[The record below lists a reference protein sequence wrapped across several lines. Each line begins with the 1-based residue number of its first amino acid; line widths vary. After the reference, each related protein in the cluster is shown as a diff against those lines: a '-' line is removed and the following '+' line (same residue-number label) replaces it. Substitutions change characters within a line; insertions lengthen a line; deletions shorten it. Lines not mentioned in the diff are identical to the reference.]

1 MNGEPAETVQGL
13 PDLADFVRIGL
24 ALSQERDLPALLEMI
39 LGAARA
45 MADADAGT
53 LYLLDPENQCL
64 HFRIMQ
70 NDTTHTRLNAARD
83 PQVQIPP
90 PVPLFVDGA
99 PNKANVSSFVALEN
113 RVVNIPDV
121 YSAQGFNF
129 SGVKAYD
136 ETSGY
141 RSRSMLVI
149 PLADHRQKVLGV
161 LQLLNAKTT
170 GGGARGRF
178 TEHHEQVVSAL
189 ASQAAL
195 ALSNHRLIGELERE
209 LAEVNRLRDSE
220 QALGMELRRAAVTA
234 EESNA
239 ELREALQAVRTV
251 RFAGFAFL
259 LLMAVIGGVA
269 YQGRGL
275 ELFPDLLRYVKSRR
289 AGVGG
294 VASIPADVAVV
305 SPEIRPV
312 TANVTLVGQIEPGR
326 QVPVASPFNGKI
338 REVYCEYGQAVQ
350 AGDRLLVVD
359 DAELVIALRDAR
371 AALIRAEQAYN
382 SVRNWS
388 SGPDVIRARLSQE
401 RNRALLDASRRK
413 LEEAR
418 LMFEQGMIARVEVE
432 GAQEAYDSQ
441 LLIVR
446 NGEDDLRNL
455 LERGNRDNLSIAE
468 MEWKNARARVEEL
481 EAQQA
486 LGEVRAPVSGVVLRP
501 ALSEEER
508 RRAKPMEPGAEFNQ
522 GELLAV
528 IGDLESLAVRT
539 QVDEVDIHKIVMG
552 QEVLVTGDAFP
563 GVALDGF
570 VSYVSCQAQG
580 SSGGRQEGSAPP
592 SFDIIVT
599 VEKLTPEQKQILR
612 VGMSATLTVTTYT
625 NPRALV
631 VPVTAVLS
639 EMENQTVLRRNP
651 ETRQFERVPI
661 QAGTTTIDSVEI
673 LGGLEASDIIALYA
687 ENLAP

>member
-1 MNGEPAETVQGL
+1 MNGEQAEQVRGL

-39 LGAARA
+39 LGAARS

-64 HFRIMQ
+64 QFRIMQ

-83 PQVQIPP
+83 PHAQIPP
-90 PVPLFVDGA
+90 PVPLYVDGA

-129 SGVKAYD
+129 SGVKTYD

-161 LQLLNAKTT
+161 LQLLNAKTS
-170 GGGARGRF
+170 GSGGAGRF

-195 ALSNHRLIGELERE
+195 ALSNHKLVGELERE
-209 LAEVNRLRDSE
+209 LTEVNRLRDSE
-220 QALGMELRRAAVTA
+220 QALGQELRRAAVTA

-251 RFAGFAFL
+251 RFAGFIFL
-259 LLMAVIGGVA
+259 LLMAVIGGLA
-269 YQGRGL
+269 YQGSGP
-275 ELFPDLLRYVKSRR
+275 ELFPDLMRYVTSRR
-289 AGVGG
+289 GG
-294 VASIPADVAVV
+294 VESASGSADVAVV

-312 TANVTLVGQIEPGR
+312 SANVTLVGQIEPGR

-338 REVYCEYGQAVQ
+338 REVCCEYGQVVQ
-350 AGDRLLVVD
+350 AGDRLLVID

-371 AALIRAEQAYN
+371 AALIRAEQAYK
-382 SVRNWS
+382 SVRNWA

-401 RNRALLDASRRK
+401 RNRALLEAARRK
-413 LEEAR
+413 LGEAR
-418 LMFEQGMIARVEVE
+418 EMFDQGMVARVEVE
-432 GAQEAYDSQ
+432 GAQDAYDSQ

-446 NGEDDLRNL
+446 NGEDDLANL

-501 ALSEEER
+501 SLSAEER
-508 RRAKPMEPGAEFNQ
+508 RRAKPMEPGTEFNR
-522 GELLAV
+522 GEVLAV
-528 IGDLESLAVRT
+528 IGDLESLSVRT

-592 SFDIIVT
+592 SFDIVVT
-599 VEKLTPEQKQILR
+599 VEKLTEEQKQVLR

-639 EMENQTVLRRNP
+639 EMETQSVLRQNP
-651 ETRQFERVPI
+651 ETRRFERVPI

-673 LGGLEASDIIALYA
+673 LGGLAASDVIALYA

>member
-1 MNGEPAETVQGL
+1 MNGKQAEQVRGL

-39 LGAARA
+39 LGAARS

-53 LYLLDPENQCL
+53 LYLLDPGDQSL

-83 PQVQIPP
+83 PHAQIPP
-90 PVPLFVDGA
+90 PVPLYVDGA

-129 SGVKAYD
+129 SGVKTYD

-161 LQLLNAKTT
+161 LQLLNAKAS
-170 GGGARGRF
+170 GGGDRGRF

-195 ALSNHRLIGELERE
+195 ALSNHKLVGELERE
-209 LAEVNRLRDSE
+209 LTEVNRLRDSE
-220 QALGMELRRAAVTA
+220 VALGIELRRAAVTA
-234 EESNA
+234 EASNT

-251 RFAGFAFL
+251 RLAGFTFL
-259 LLMAVIGGVA
+259 LLMAVIGGMG
-269 YQGRGL
+269 YHGRGL
-275 ELFPDLLRYVKSRR
+275 ELFPDLLRYVTNRGNGAERPS
-289 AGVGG
+289 A
-294 VASIPADVAVV
+294 PADVAVV

-326 QVPVASPFNGKI
+326 QVPVVSPFNGKI
-338 REVYCEYGQAVQ
+338 RDVCCEYGQVVQ
-350 AGDRLLVVD
+350 AGDKLLIIS
-359 DAELVIALRDAR
+359 DAELIIGLRDAR
-371 AALIRAEQAYN
+371 AALIRAEQAYR
-382 SVRNWS
+382 SVQNWA
-388 SGPDVIRARLSQE
+388 SGPDVIRARLGQE
-401 RNRALLDASRRK
+401 RNQAMLEASQRK

-418 LMFEQGMIARVEVE
+418 AMFNQGMVARIEVE
-432 GAQEAYDSQ
+432 GAQEACDSQ

-446 NGEDDLRNL
+446 NGADDLANL

-501 ALSEEER
+501 SLSEEER
-508 RRAKPMEPGAEFNQ
+508 RRAKPMEPGTEFNQ
-522 GELLAV
+522 GEVLAV

-539 QVDEVDIHKIVMG
+539 KVDEVDIHKIVMG

-599 VEKLTPEQKQILR
+599 VEKLTPEQKQVLR

-639 EMENQTVLRRNP
+639 EMETQTVLRRNP
-651 ETRQFERVPI
+651 ETQRFERVPI

-673 LGGLEASDIIALYA
+673 LGGLLASDVVALYA

>member
-1 MNGEPAETVQGL
+1 MNGEQAEQVRSL

-39 LGAARA
+39 LGAARS

-53 LYLLDPENQCL
+53 LYLLDPESQCL
-64 HFRIMQ
+64 RFRIMQ

-83 PQVQIPP
+83 PHAQIPP
-90 PVPLFVDGA
+90 PVPLYVDGV

-161 LQLLNAKTT
+161 LQLLNAKPS
-170 GGGARGRF
+170 GGGGVGRF

-195 ALSNHRLIGELERE
+195 ALSNHKLVGELERE

-220 QALGMELRRAAVTA
+220 KALGMELRRAAVTA

-251 RFAGFAFL
+251 RFAGFTFL
-259 LLMAVIGGVA
+259 VLMTVIGGLA

-275 ELFPDLLRYVKSRR
+275 ELFPDLLRYVASRR
-289 AGVGG
+289 GGVGS
-294 VASIPADVAVV
+294 ASASADVAVV

-338 REVYCEYGQAVQ
+338 REVLCEYGQPVQ
-350 AGDRLLVVD
+350 AGDRLLVID
-359 DAELVIALRDAR
+359 DAELVISLRDAR

-382 SVRNWS
+382 AVRNWA

-401 RNRALLDASRRK
+401 RNRALLEAARRK
-413 LEEAR
+413 LGEAR
-418 LMFEQGMIARVEVE
+418 EMFDQGMVARVEVE

-441 LLIVR
+441 LLVVR
-446 NGEDDLRNL
+446 NGEDDLRSL

-501 ALSEEER
+501 ALSAEER
-508 RRAKPMEPGAEFNQ
+508 RRAKPMESGTEFNR
-522 GELLAV
+522 GEVLAV
-528 IGDLESLAVRT
+528 IGDLESLSVRT

-552 QEVLVTGDAFP
+552 QDVLVTGDAFP

-592 SFDIIVT
+592 SFDIVVT
-599 VEKLTPEQKQILR
+599 VEKLTPEQKQVLR

-625 NPRALV
+625 NPQALV

-639 EMENQTVLRRNP
+639 EMETPSVLRRNP

-673 LGGLEASDIIALYA
+673 LGGLEASDTIALYA